1 MHFDLAIDKLMA
13 GLKIYNQNQYYYALL
28 ISIYDY
34 LERNNKLSEKN
45 QISRTEMIDIAHGH
59 IGENTL
65 NLLISEKGNSK
76 ITME

>member
-1 MHFDLAIDKLMA
+1 MHFDLAIDKLMT
-13 GLKIYNQNQYYYALL
+13 GLKKYNQNEYYYALL

-45 QISRTEMIDIAHGH
+45 QISRTEMIDIAYRY
-59 IGENTL
+59 IGESTL
-65 NLLISEKGNSK
+65 NLLFSEKGNSK